1 MQMPEGIKA
10 MDVSCREGLSI
21 VRVEK
26 RFLDI
31 SIWNSIHQFV
41 IAGIARGLETNL
53 EIAVK
58 FVTY

>member
-10 MDVSCREGLSI
+10 LDVNCREGLSI

-41 IAGIARGLETNL
+41 IAGITQGLETDL